1 MNADRPLGGADYLML
16 GFDHELRRR
25 GFAGNNCQ
33 IVLELAGVIS
43 QDQLRERVAQ
53 LAMQFPILNAR
64 PAGVIHPRW
73 RVPKI
78 PVPPTVRVHS
88 AANGLEEQLLNE
100 PLDVSRGELAR
111 FDLIQIAETRTRLA
125 FTWAHA
131 LMDAPGAEEFL
142 SLVGQ
147 PPPAVRVLQAPPLAE
162 HQAGGI
168 GGRVTGEGASPTT
181 PPLRQRLKTA
191 WKSIHHLDKFC
202 EVKPQSIGTRQA
214 SAAAT
219 LHYQTV
225 RFTTEETAAAR
236 AHAARLCGLL
246 GDAQFHA
253 TVSLCELHKLRARLG
268 CASPSYVLPV
278 PVGLRPKGRVEP
290 VFSNQL
296 SMLMVQLFPTQLD
309 SVADAVAAFKPQMEH
324 ALRSGLIESGRTLAE
339 LFRFL
344 PLPIYVFMVKQGLR
358 GEIGSLFFGD
368 TAAVNPKLTTF
379 LGVPVEDFTHVAA
392 ITPSPGL
399 GVIFYYFRGLLRL
412 TVVHSAQVFTRDEAD
427 EFTTSL
433 RVRLL
438 AP

>member
-1 MNADRPLGGADYLML
+1 MSDDRPLGGADYLML

-33 IVLELAGVIS
+33 IVLDLAAAIS
-43 QDQLRERVAQ
+43 PDVLRERLAQ
-53 LAMQFPILNAR
+53 LAKEFPVLNAR
-64 PAGVIHPRW
+64 PGGVIHPRW
-73 RVPKI
+73 RVPKN
-78 PVPPTVRVHS
+78 PVPPTVRIHS
-88 AANGLEEQLLNE
+88 ATNGLEEQLLNE

-111 FDLIQIAETRTRLA
+111 FDLIQISETRTRLA

-142 SLVGQ
+142 SVVGQ
-147 PPPAVRVLQAPPLAE
+147 PPPLAE
-162 HQAGGI
+162 HQAGAL
-168 GGRVTGEGASPTT
+168 GGRVTGEGACPTA
-181 PPLRQRLKTA
+181 PLMQRLKTA
-191 WKSIHHLDKFC
+191 WKSLHHLDKFC
-202 EVKPQSIGTRQA
+202 ETKPRSIGTRHPGA
-214 SAAAT
+214 RAELRYHT
-219 LHYQTV
+219 L

-268 CASPSYVLPV
+268 CASPSYVLPM
-278 PVGLRPKGRVEP
+278 PVGLRPKGRIDP

-296 SMLMVQLFPTQLD
+296 SMLMVQLFPAQLA

-324 ALRSGLIESGRTLAE
+324 ALRTGLIESGRTLAE

-344 PLPIYVFMVKQGLR
+344 PLPLYVFMVKQGLR

-368 TAAVNPKLTTF
+368 TAAVNPKLTNF
-379 LGVPVEDFTHVAA
+379 FGVPVEDFTHVAA

-412 TVVHSAQVFTRDEAD
+412 TVVHSARVFTKAEAD

-433 RVRLL
+433 RARLL

>member
-1 MNADRPLGGADYLML
+1 ML
-16 GFDHELRRR
+16 GFDHELRRH

-33 IVLELAGVIS
+33 IVLELAGTIS
-43 QDQLRERVAQ
+43 PGALRERLTQ
-53 LAMQFPILNAR
+53 LAKEFPILNAR
-64 PAGVIHPRW
+64 PGGLVHPRW
-73 RVPKI
+73 CVPCEAA
-78 PVPPTVRVHS
+78 PPAVRVHQHAS
-88 AANGLEEQLLNE
+88 GIEEQLLNE
-100 PLDVSRGELAR
+100 PLDVAHGELAR
-111 FDLIQIAETRTRLA
+111 FDVIEISGARTRLA

-147 PPPAVRVLQAPPLAE
+147 VPPPVSSLASAPACSP
-162 HQAGGI
+162 AGG
-168 GGRVTGEGASPTT
+168 GACSTKTGEGAGPTT

-191 WKSIHHLDKFC
+191 WKSLHHLDKFC
-202 EVKPQSIGTRQA
+202 EVKPQSIGTRQP
-214 SAAAT
+214 SAAAR
-219 LHYQTV
+219 LHYQIV
-225 RFTTEETAAAR
+225 RFTAEETAAAR
-236 AHAARLCGLL
+236 AHAVRLCGLL

-253 TVSLCELHKLRARLG
+253 TVSLCELHRLRARLG

-278 PVGLRPKGRVEP
+278 PVGLRPKGRIEP

-296 SMLMVQLFPTQLD
+296 SMLMVQLFPAQLG
-309 SVADAVAAFKPQMEH
+309 SVAAAVAAFKPQMEH

-344 PLPIYVFMVKQGLR
+344 PLPLYAFMVKQGLR
-358 GEIGSLFFGD
+358 GEIASLFFGD
-368 TAAVNPKLTTF
+368 TAAVNLKLNNF

-399 GVIFYYFRGLLRL
+399 GVIFYYFRGRLRL
-412 TVVHSAQVFTRDEAD
+412 TVVHSARVFTKAEAD

-433 RVRLL
+433 RARLL

>member
-16 GFDHELRRR
+16 GFDHELRRH

-33 IVLELAGVIS
+33 IVLELAGNIS
-43 QDQLRERVAQ
+43 ADTLRSR
-53 LAMQFPILNAR
+53 LAHLAKEFPILNAR
-64 PAGVIHPRW
+64 PGGVIHPRW
-73 RVPKI
+73 RTPREAT
-78 PVPPTVRVHS
+78 PPAVCVHQHE
-88 AANGLEEQLLNE
+88 GGIEERLLNE
-100 PLDVSRGELAR
+100 PLDVAHGELAR
-111 FDLIQIAETRTRLA
+111 FDFIEISTARTRLA

-142 SLVGQ
+142 AWIGDEKSL
-147 PPPAVRVLQAPPLAE
+147 PRAPAS
-162 HQAGGI
+162 
-168 GGRVTGEGASPTT
+168 ASPSPAA

-191 WKSIHHLDKFC
+191 WKSLHHLDKFC
-202 EVKPQSIGTRQA
+202 EVKPQSIGTRHP
-214 SAAAT
+214 SAPAA
-219 LHYQTV
+219 LHYQTL
-225 RFTTEETAAAR
+225 RFTAEETAAAR

-268 CASPSYVLPV
+268 CASPSYVLPM
-278 PVGLRPKGRVEP
+278 PVGLRPKGRIEP

-296 SMLMVQLFPTQLD
+296 SMLMVQLFPAQLG
-309 SVADAVAAFKPQMEH
+309 SVADAAAALRPQMEH

-344 PLPIYVFMVKQGLR
+344 PLPLYVFMVKQGLR

-368 TAAVNPKLTTF
+368 TAAVNPKLTNF
-379 LGVPVEDFTHVAA
+379 LGVSVEEFTHVAA

-399 GVIFYYFRGLLRL
+399 GVIFYYFRGSLRL
-412 TVVHSAQVFTRDEAD
+412 TVVHSARVFTKVEAD

-433 RVRLL
+433 RARLL

>member
-1 MNADRPLGGADYLML
+1 ML
-16 GFDHELRRR
+16 GFDHELRRH

-33 IVLELAGVIS
+33 IVLELAGTVS
-43 QDQLRERVAQ
+43 AAALRERLAQ
-53 LAMQFPILNAR
+53 LAKEFSILNAR
-64 PAGVIHPRW
+64 PGGVIHPRW
-73 RVPKI
+73 RMPRAAT
-78 PVPPTVRVHS
+78 PPAVRVHQHE
-88 AANGLEEQLLNE
+88 NGLEEQLLNE
-100 PLDVSRGELAR
+100 PLNVSHGELAR
-111 FDLIQIAETRTRLA
+111 FDLIKVSTARPRLA

-142 SLVGQ
+142 AWVGDEKSS
-147 PPPAVRVLQAPPLAE
+147 PRTTASTSTPPA
-162 HQAGGI
+162 
-168 GGRVTGEGASPTT
+168 T

-191 WKSIHHLDKFC
+191 WKSLHHLDKFC
-202 EVKPQSIGTRQA
+202 EVKPQSVGTRHP
-214 SAAAT
+214 SAAAN

-225 RFTTEETAAAR
+225 RFTAEETASAR

-278 PVGLRPKGRVEP
+278 PVGLRPKGRIEP

-296 SMLMVQLFPTQLD
+296 SMLMVQLFPAQLG
-309 SVADAVAAFKPQMEH
+309 SVADAVAAFQPQMEH

-344 PLPIYVFMVKQGLR
+344 PLPLYVFMVKQGLR

-399 GVIFYYFRGLLRL
+399 GVIFYYFSGLLRL
-412 TVVHSAQVFTRDEAD
+412 TVVHSARVLTKAEAD
-427 EFTTSL
+427 EFTASL
-433 RVRLL
+433 RARLL

>member
-16 GFDHELRRR
+16 GFDHELRRH
-25 GFAGNNCQ
+25 GFTGNNCQ
-33 IVLELAGVIS
+33 IVLELAGTIS
-43 QDQLRERVAQ
+43 PEVLRERLAQ
-53 LAMQFPILNAR
+53 LAKEFPILNAR
-64 PAGVIHPRW
+64 PGGVIHPRW
-73 RVPKI
+73 RVPREAA
-78 PVPPTVRVHS
+78 PPAVRVHQHAS
-88 AANGLEEQLLNE
+88 GLEEQLLNE
-100 PLDVSRGELAR
+100 PLDVAQGELAR
-111 FDLIQIAETRTRLA
+111 FDLVEVSSARTRLA

-147 PPPAVRVLQAPPLAE
+147 APPPVSSP
-162 HQAGGI
+162 AGEGAC
-168 GGRVTGEGASPTT
+168 VTKTGEGAGPTT
-181 PPLRQRLKTA
+181 LPLRQRLRTA

-202 EVKPQSIGTRQA
+202 EVKPQSIGLRHP
-214 SAAAT
+214 AAAAK

-225 RFTTEETAAAR
+225 RFTAEETAAAR

-268 CASPSYVLPV
+268 CASPSYVLPM

-296 SMLMVQLFPTQLD
+296 SMLMVQLFPAQLG
-309 SVADAVAAFKPQMEH
+309 SVADAVAAFKPQLEH
-324 ALRSGLIESGRTLAE
+324 ALRTGLIESGRTLAE

-344 PLPIYVFMVKQGLR
+344 PLSLYVFMVKQGLR
-358 GEIGSLFFGD
+358 GEIASLFFGD
-368 TAAVNPKLTTF
+368 TAAVNPKLINF
-379 LGVPVEDFTHVAA
+379 LAVPVEDFTHVAA

-399 GVIFYYFRGLLRL
+399 GVIFYYFRGRLRL
-412 TVVHSAQVFTRDEAD
+412 TVVHSARVFTKAEAD

-433 RVRLL
+433 RARLL

>member
-1 MNADRPLGGADYLML
+1 M
-16 GFDHELRRR
+16 
-25 GFAGNNCQ
+25 
-33 IVLELAGVIS
+33 
-43 QDQLRERVAQ
+43 
-53 LAMQFPILNAR
+53 
-64 PAGVIHPRW
+64 PRM
-73 RVPKI
+73 K
-78 PVPPTVRVHS
+78 
-88 AANGLEEQLLNE
+88 
-100 PLDVSRGELAR
+100 
-111 FDLIQIAETRTRLA
+111 
-125 FTWAHA
+125 
-131 LMDAPGAEEFL
+131 
-142 SLVGQ
+142 
-147 PPPAVRVLQAPPLAE
+147 
-162 HQAGGI
+162 
-168 GGRVTGEGASPTT
+168 TT
-181 PPLRQRLKTA
+181 
-191 WKSIHHLDKFC
+191 WKSLHHLDKFC
-202 EVKPQSIGTRQA
+202 ETKPRSIGTRHPGA
-214 SAAAT
+214 RAE
-219 LHYQTV
+219 LRYRTV
-225 RFTTEETAAAR
+225 RFTAEETATAR

-296 SMLMVQLFPTQLD
+296 SMLMVQLFPAQLD
-309 SVADAVAAFKPQMEH
+309 AVADAVAAFKPQMEH

-427 EFTTSL
+427 EFTISL
-433 RVRLL
+433 RARLL

>member
-1 MNADRPLGGADYLML
+1 ML
-16 GFDHELRRR
+16 GFDHELRRH
-25 GFAGNNCQ
+25 GFAGNACQ
-33 IVLELAGVIS
+33 IVLELAGAIS
-43 QDQLRERVAQ
+43 PNVLRERLAQ
-53 LAMQFPILNAR
+53 LTAQFPILIAR
-64 PAGVIHPRW
+64 PAGWIHPRW
-73 RVPKI
+73 RVPRHA
-78 PVPPTVRVHS
+78 VPPVVRIHS
-88 AANGLEEQLLNE
+88 PADGIEDRLFNE
-100 PLDVSRGELAR
+100 PLDTRRGELAR
-111 FDLIQIAETRTRLA
+111 FDLVELPGGRTRLA

-147 PPPAVRVLQAPPLAE
+147 APPPVSSLASTPACSP
-162 HQAGGI
+162 AGG
-168 GGRVTGEGASPTT
+168 GACSTKTGEGAVPTT

-202 EVKPQSIGTRQA
+202 EVKPQSIGTRHP
-214 SAAAT
+214 AAAK
-219 LHYQTV
+219 LHYQTL
-225 RFTTEETAAAR
+225 RFTAEETAAAR

-268 CASPSYVLPV
+268 CASPSYVLPM
-278 PVGLRPKGRVEP
+278 PVGLRPKGRIEP

-296 SMLMVQLFPTQLD
+296 SMLMVQLFPAQLG

-324 ALRSGLIESGRTLAE
+324 ALRSGLLESGRTLAE

-344 PLPIYVFMVKQGLR
+344 PLPLYVFMVKQGLR

-368 TAAVNPKLTTF
+368 TAAVNPKLTNF

-412 TVVHSAQVFTRDEAD
+412 TVVHSARVFTKVEAD
-427 EFTTSL
+427 EFTASL
-433 RVRLL
+433 RARLL

>member
-1 MNADRPLGGADYLML
+1 MSADRPLGGADYLML
-16 GFDHELRRR
+16 GFDHELRRH

-33 IVLELAGVIS
+33 IVLELAGEIS
-43 QDQLRERVAQ
+43 PVVLRERLAQ
-53 LAMQFPILNAR
+53 LAKEFPILNAR
-64 PAGVIHPRW
+64 PGGVIHPRW
-73 RVPKI
+73 RVPRE
-78 PVPPTVRVHS
+78 VAPPAVRVHQH
-88 AANGLEEQLLNE
+88 ANGVEEQLLNE
-100 PLDVSRGELAR
+100 PLDVAQGELAR
-111 FDLIQIAETRTRLA
+111 FDLIEISQTRTRLA

-147 PPPAVRVLQAPPLAE
+147 APPPVSSPASAPACSS
-162 HQAGGI
+162 AGG
-168 GGRVTGEGASPTT
+168 GACSTQTGEGASPTS
-181 PPLRQRLKTA
+181 LKQRLKTA
-191 WKSIHHLDKFC
+191 WKSLHHLDKFC
-202 EVKPQSIGTRQA
+202 EVKPQSIGTRHP
-214 SAAAT
+214 SAAAK

-225 RFTTEETAAAR
+225 RFTAEETAAAR

-253 TVSLCELHKLRARLG
+253 TVSLCELHKLRSRLG
-268 CASPSYVLPV
+268 CASPSYVLPM
-278 PVGLRPKGRVEP
+278 PVGLRPKGRIEP

-296 SMLMVQLFPTQLD
+296 SMLMVQLFPAQLG

-344 PLPIYVFMVKQGLR
+344 PLPLYVFMVKQGLR

-368 TAAVNPKLTTF
+368 TAAVNPKLTNF
-379 LGVPVEDFTHVAA
+379 LGVPVEEFTHVAA

-412 TVVHSAQVFTRDEAD
+412 TVVHSARVFTKAEAD

-433 RVRLL
+433 RARLL

>member
-16 GFDHELRRR
+16 GFDHELRRH

-33 IVLELAGVIS
+33 IVLELAGTIS
-43 QDQLRERVAQ
+43 AAALCERLAQ
-53 LAMQFPILNAR
+53 LAKEFPILNAR

-73 RVPKI
+73 RVPHEAA
-78 PVPPTVRVHS
+78 PPAVRVHHHES
-88 AANGLEEQLLNE
+88 GLEERLLNE
-100 PLDVSRGELAR
+100 PLAVARGELAR
-111 FDLIQIAETRTRLA
+111 FDLIEISGARTRLA

-142 SLVGQ
+142 AWIGDEKNSPRASASGS
-147 PPPAVRVLQAPPLAE
+147 PPP
-162 HQAGGI
+162 
-168 GGRVTGEGASPTT
+168 T

-191 WKSIHHLDKFC
+191 WKSLHHLDKFC
-202 EVKPQSIGTRQA
+202 EVKPQSIGTRH
-214 SAAAT
+214 AAAPAE
-219 LHYQTV
+219 LHYHTV
-225 RFTTEETAAAR
+225 RFTAEETAAAR

-253 TVSLCELHKLRARLG
+253 TVALCELHKLRARLG

-278 PVGLRPKGRVEP
+278 PVGLRPKGRIEP

-296 SMLMVQLFPTQLD
+296 SMLMVQLFPAQLG

-344 PLPIYVFMVKQGLR
+344 PLPLYVFMVKQGLR
-358 GEIGSLFFGD
+358 GEIASLFFGD

-399 GVIFYYFRGLLRL
+399 GVIFYYFHGLLRL
-412 TVVHSAQVFTRDEAD
+412 TVVHSARVFTKAEAA
-427 EFTTSL
+427 EFTASL
-433 RVRLL
+433 RARLL

>member
-1 MNADRPLGGADYLML
+1 ML
-16 GFDHELRRR
+16 GFDHELRGR
-25 GFAGNNCQ
+25 GFVGNNCQ
-33 IVLELAGVIS
+33 IVLELGGTVSPDA
-43 QDQLRERVAQ
+43 LRSR
-53 LAMQFPILNAR
+53 LAELTAKFPLLNAR

-73 RVPKI
+73 RVPREAT
-78 PVPPTVRVHS
+78 PPAVRVHQHQG
-88 AANGLEEQLLNE
+88 GLEEQLLNE
-100 PLDVSRGELAR
+100 PLAVARGELAR
-111 FDLIQIAETRTRLA
+111 FDLIETSGGRTRLA

-142 SLVGQ
+142 AWIGDGKNGPGAPASAS
-147 PPPAVRVLQAPPLAE
+147 PPPA
-162 HQAGGI
+162 
-168 GGRVTGEGASPTT
+168 S

-191 WKSIHHLDKFC
+191 WKSLHHLDKFC
-202 EVKPQSIGTRQA
+202 ETKPQSIGTRHPEA
-214 SAAAT
+214 RAELRSSV
-219 LHYQTV
+219 V
-225 RFTTEETAAAR
+225 RFTAEETATAR
-236 AHAARLCGLL
+236 AHGTRLCGLL

-268 CASPSYVLPV
+268 CPSPSYVLPM

-296 SMLMVQLFPTQLD
+296 SMLMVQLFPAQLS

-324 ALRSGLIESGRTLAE
+324 ALRTGLIESGRTLAE

-344 PLPIYVFMVKQGLR
+344 PLPLYVFMVKQGLR

-368 TAAVNPKLTTF
+368 TAAVNPKLNNF
-379 LGVPVEDFTHVAA
+379 LGVPVEDFMHVAA

-412 TVVHSAQVFTRDEAD
+412 TVVHSAQVFTRAEAD
-427 EFTTSL
+427 EFTASL
-433 RVRLL
+433 RARLL